1 MNNYKIKVI
10 NNGVD
15 LKIVSDHLGHAD
27 IQITADTYTA
37 VLNSSKKKT
46 AELMEQIL
54 TKQTPNKHQML
65 GIG

>member
-1 MNNYKIKVI
+1 LI
-10 NNGVD
+10 
-15 LKIVSDHLGHAD
+15 HAD

-65 GIG
+65 GIGYKETPANQCLQGFRVF